1 MVFPWGEEETVWREG
16 RVLSGGG
23 SGGGKE
29 ESEEGCSCHRG
40 GRKLRRLE
48 MGDQTLLRQGAV
60 LFEEMKE
67 GARKLRTHT
76 RRIRSRK
83 PAKSTW

>member
-1 MVFPWGEEETVWREG
+1 MFLPP
-16 RVLSGGG
+16 
-23 SGGGKE
+23 
-29 ESEEGCSCHRG
+29 RG

-48 MGDQTLLRQGAV
+48 MEDQTLLRQGAV